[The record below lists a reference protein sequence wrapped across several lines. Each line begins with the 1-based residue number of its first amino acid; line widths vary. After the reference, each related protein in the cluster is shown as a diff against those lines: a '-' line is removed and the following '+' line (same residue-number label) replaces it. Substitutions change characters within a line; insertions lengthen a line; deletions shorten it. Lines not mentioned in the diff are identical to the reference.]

1 MKYSLD
7 KREKYAIF
15 KIQEEKVDSLI
26 SPELKSQFIFL
37 KNEGV
42 HNLIVD
48 MQEVDYIDS
57 SGLSAILTANRLWK
71 EEGFF
76 ALTRIDSDNVR
87 KIIEISRL
95 HTILKITKDLEEAEN
110 LLLMDQVQKHSEQD
124 D

>member
-15 KIQEEKVDSLI
+15 KVKEEKIDSLI
-26 SPELKSQFIFL
+26 SPDLKSQFIFL

-42 HNLIVD
+42 PNLIVD
-48 MQEVDYIDS
+48 LREVNYIDS

-71 EEGFF
+71 EDGFF
-76 ALTRIDSDNVR
+76 AITHVDNENVK

-95 HTILKITKDLEEAEN
+95 DTILKITRNIEEAEN
-110 LLLMDQVQKHSEQD
+110 LLLVEEITKHSEEE
-124 D
+124 

>member
-15 KIQEEKVDSLI
+15 KVQEEKVDSLI
-26 SPELKSQFIFL
+26 SPDLKSQFIFL

-42 HNLIVD
+42 DNLIVD

-71 EEGFF
+71 DGGFF
-76 ALTRIDSDNVR
+76 ALTGIDNPNVK

-95 HTILKITKDLEEAEN
+95 DAILTIASDLEEAEN
-110 LLLMDQVQKHSEQD
+110 LLLVDQVNRHTED
-124 D
+124 EE